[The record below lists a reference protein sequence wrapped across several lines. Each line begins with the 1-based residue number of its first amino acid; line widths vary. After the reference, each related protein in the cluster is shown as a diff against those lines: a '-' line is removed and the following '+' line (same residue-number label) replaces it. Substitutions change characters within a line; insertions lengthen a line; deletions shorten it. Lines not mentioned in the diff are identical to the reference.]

1 MNDVWY
7 CDPQKNEK
15 CKKSGCYL
23 YGGPCHL
30 TTHKENAIVLRGEPM
45 KGPDIEGEKDGTV

>member
-15 CKKSGCYL
+15 CKKNGCYL

-45 KGPDIEGEKDGTV
+45 KGPDIEVVKNGNI